1 MDETNNPIILKDEFN
16 ADGKKASP
24 KLEGGIKN
32 LIIDIDGVICEDIPN
47 EEPERMPGAY
57 EIPRAKDIIN
67 AWYDKGH
74 IITFFTARKEESREV
89 TENWLNEHGF
99 KYHEVLFNKPRGGHY
114 HYIDNAPINSTRFEG
129 CFNELL
135 ERTNNFPIKNK

>member
-1 MDETNNPIILKDEFN
+1 MDETNNSIILKDTFMT
-16 ADGKKASP
+16 DGKTASP
-24 KLEGGIKN
+24 LLTEDTKN

-74 IITFFTARKEESREV
+74 IITFFTARTEETRKV
-89 TENWLNEHGF
+89 TETWLKKHGF

-114 HYIDNAPINSTRFEG
+114 HYIDNAPIDSTRFEG
-129 CFNELL
+129 CFDELL
-135 ERTNNFPIKNK
+135 ERTKNFPIKNK